1 MFDVLVFVYENY
13 WHGDACPELAHLER
27 KLSAV
32 GFDPEEIQDA
42 LTWLDELNLAASG
55 LKPALSGQATIDSTP
70 LSDIAAWTPSPHSM
84 RAYSVPEQNH
94 LGADCLGFI
103 TFLETSGA
111 LPANMRELVLDRAMA
126 APADPL
132 PLDDLKI
139 IVLMVYWSLGQE
151 PEALVL
157 DELCEDSSQRVTH

>member
-42 LTWLDELNLAASG
+42 LTWLDDLNLAASG
-55 LKPALSGQATIDSTP
+55 LKPSPGQASLCSTP
-70 LSDIAAWTPSPHSM
+70 MSDIAAWTPSLHSS
-84 RAYSVPEQNH
+84 RVYSVLEQNH
-94 LGADCLGFI
+94 LGPECLGFV
-103 TFLETSGA
+103 TFLELSGA
-111 LPANMRELVLDRAMA
+111 LSANMRELVLDRAMA
-126 APADPL
+126 APSDPL

-139 IVLMVYWSLGQE
+139 IVLMVYWSLGQQ
-151 PEALVL
+151 PDALVL
-157 DELCEDSSQRVTH
+157 DELCENTAHRIAH